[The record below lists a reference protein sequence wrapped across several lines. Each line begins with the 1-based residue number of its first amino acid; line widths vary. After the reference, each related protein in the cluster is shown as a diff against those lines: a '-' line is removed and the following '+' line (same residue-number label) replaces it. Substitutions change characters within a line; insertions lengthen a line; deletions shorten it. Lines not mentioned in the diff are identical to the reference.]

1 MNGERLTIQ
10 VSLAG
15 LGAGFVS
22 ASADKIP
29 KRIPAHPH
37 GSGGVQRTLAFQ
49 VPDYSIEEKRCQMK
63 WL

>member
-1 MNGERLTIQ
+1 MNEERRTIQ
-10 VSLAG
+10 ASFAR